1 MRSLDKALE
10 CLDFILD
17 NARIITDLSINI
29 GINNASKYLNPIL
42 EKFLT
47 KENVALEILRIRR
60 RYVGES
66 YPIIADLIYEHSET
80 LRIVGKIGLT
90 EAVESFSDKL
100 HLERLSLMNF
110 DLVEDGD
117 MESSLLQDKTRYYM
131 YKLSDSGATFQHLS
145 YTTFAGFEFARSQ
158 LRLLQNGEVKSMRLT
173 MQKGCPIPFTDRILL
188 NNLEKLEFVGEMDV
202 NCHNFSKQFPH
213 LDHFEIDRQNLACAA
228 N

>member
-10 CLDFILD
+10 CLDFIFD
-17 NARIITDLSINI
+17 NARVITELSINV
-29 GINNASKYLNPIL
+29 GINNASKYLNPLL

-47 KENVALEILRIRR
+47 RENVALEILRIRR
-60 RYVGES
+60 RYVGEC

-100 HLERLSLMNF
+100 HLERVSLMNF

-131 YKLSDSGATFQHLS
+131 HKLSDSGATFQHLS

-173 MQKGCPIPFTDRILL
+173 MQKGSPIPLTDRILL

-213 LDHFEIDRQNLACAA
+213 LSHFEIDRQNLACAA
-228 N
+228 R